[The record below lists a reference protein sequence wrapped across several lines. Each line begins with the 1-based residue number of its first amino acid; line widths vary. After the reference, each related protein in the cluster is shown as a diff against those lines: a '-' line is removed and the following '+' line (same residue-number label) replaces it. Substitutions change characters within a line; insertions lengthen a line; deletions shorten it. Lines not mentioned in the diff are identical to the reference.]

1 MLFHLQFVIC
11 NVLFMSFTNVY
22 WAHNKK
28 KTTGL
33 DVWIYKSVETG
44 KKWIQVEVTWTDF
57 LVRSTKSFL
66 SWSSLSPS
74 LNFPG
79 FDSTMPEPVKDPP
92 TKWLNQCYISYK
104 SDTWY
109 LKQTLWRISQMQR
122 WHQNQMWRL
131 IHTWM
136 FRWPLSRD
144 SFGMTA
150 VQLHLLL
157 EGLVLWCWP
166 GIALN
171 FRYSDNLLTPWI
183 HFTLINPSPSVMTK
197 TPQEVQAFNKSL
209 PSLLFHQQCFLICS

>member
-1 MLFHLQFVIC
+1 MTTICHLQCFIHVIHKC
-11 NVLFMSFTNVY
+11 LLSTQQ
-22 WAHNKK
+22 
-28 KTTGL
+28 KTTKKRPQDL
-33 DVWIYKSVETG
+33 MSECISVEAG

-92 TKWLNQCYISYK
+92 TKQLNQCYTSYK

-109 LKQTLWRISQMQR
+109 LTQTLWRISQMQR

-171 FRYSDNLLTPWI
+171 FRYSDNL
-183 HFTLINPSPSVMTK
+183 
-197 TPQEVQAFNKSL
+197 
-209 PSLLFHQQCFLICS
+209 

>member
-1 MLFHLQFVIC
+1 
-11 NVLFMSFTNVY
+11 MSEYIRV
-22 WAHNKK
+22 WKQEKK
-28 KTTGL
+28 G
-33 DVWIYKSVETG
+33 
-44 KKWIQVEVTWTDF
+44 IQVEVTWTDF

-92 TKWLNQCYISYK
+92 TKRLNQCCTSYK

-109 LKQTLWRISQMQR
+109 LTQTLWRISQMQR

-157 EGLVLWCWP
+157 EGLVLWCWQ

-171 FRYSDNLLTPWI
+171 FRYSDNLPGFISHL
-183 HFTLINPSPSVMTK
+183 LIRLHQWWQKP
-197 TPQEVQAFNKSL
+197 PQEVQAFNKSL
-209 PSLLFHQQCFLICS
+209 PSLLFHQQCFLICF